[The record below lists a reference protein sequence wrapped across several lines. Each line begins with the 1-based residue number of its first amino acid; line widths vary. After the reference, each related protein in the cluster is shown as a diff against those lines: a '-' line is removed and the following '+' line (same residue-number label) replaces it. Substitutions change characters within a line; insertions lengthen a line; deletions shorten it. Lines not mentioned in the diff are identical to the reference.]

1 MKQIKHITRTR
12 ILSAL
17 MIVMVILSAGV
28 LSYIA
33 AIEEQMADKH
43 LKYILYLD
51 AFTDTSNYLTQQVRS
66 FLVTEEMKYYD
77 NFWNEINVTKN
88 RETNISELEAL
99 GLTQEEQK
107 MIDEM
112 VDISENQILLE
123 NQAMTYILNG
133 EKAKAQEIIFG
144 AEYEEKIIEMERL
157 EQSFDKSIQNRVTKR
172 IDRLTALISG
182 MTILAY
188 GVIGGALVLQIYIN
202 HFVQKDLIRPI
213 KIFCKRIKEFAD
225 GNLSVKMD
233 VPTGDTEIGE
243 VGRALLEFQKYQKN
257 LIEDIDYLLTNMAE
271 QNFTAESRCRGS
283 YKGDYA
289 NILSTM
295 ENVSHTL
302 ETTLQEIQEK
312 NVLLTSIY
320 DAMPAGV
327 MRFMRKDGV
336 FRLLFMNRAAMS
348 FYAEMDKDAYKEDWS
363 TGIGGGNII
372 PEDIPILEKAY
383 EKLSHTGDI
392 VPIEYRGRKSDG
404 STCYIMGNITMVA
417 ETEEGQIIQRLVYDM
432 TEQVIL
438 KQRIANERE
447 MYRIAME
454 SNSDAMYEYLPDADS
469 FTFYWSTKF
478 LIDDGIQEEDYMTK
492 QTFEQFS
499 KVLWEGK
506 IVYQEDIPK
515 VLENICEAKCNSFD
529 GRFRKAGT
537 NEFFWCHVSGKPII
551 KNERLLRIVGTFHNI
566 HDEKVQQTKL
576 LEEASTDNLTGLL
589 RRNYATQLIER
600 YFEREE
606 QAGYGFLIID
616 LDNFK
621 HINDTYGHMMGDAV
635 LKTIARVITNTFRST
650 DICARLGGDEMIV
663 FVPNIMSVELLER
676 RIARMIEQFR
686 RELDVLGVTGT
697 SGISVGCVFSK
708 EKMEFEMMYNQADEL
723 LYWVKENQ
731 KGGWKIKA
739 TYS

>member
-17 MIVMVILSAGV
+17 MIIMVILSAGV

-66 FLVTEEMKYYD
+66 FLVTEEVKYYD
-77 NFWNEINVTKN
+77 NFWNEVNVEKN
-88 RETNISELEAL
+88 REMNISELEAL

-112 VDISENQILLE
+112 ANISSDQISFE
-123 NQAMTYILNG
+123 NQAMAYILNG
-133 EKAKAQEIIFG
+133 KKAKAQEIIFG
-144 AEYEEKIIEMERL
+144 AEYEDKIMEMEQL
-157 EQSFDKSIQNRVTKR
+157 AQSFNESIQNRVTKR

-182 MTILAY
+182 MTIVAY
-188 GVIGGALVLQIYIN
+188 GVIAGALALQIYIN
-202 HFVQKDLIRPI
+202 YFVQKDLLHPI
-213 KIFCKRIKEFAD
+213 KKFCKRIKEFAD

-233 VPTGDTEIGE
+233 LPTGDTEIGE

-271 QNFTAESRCRGS
+271 QNFTAKSRCRES
-283 YKGDYA
+283 YKGDYS

-295 ENVSHTL
+295 ESVSHTL

-320 DAMPAGV
+320 DAMPAGI
-327 MRFMRKDGV
+327 MRFIRKDGV
-336 FRLLFMNRAAMS
+336 FRLTFMNRYAMS
-348 FYAEMDKDAYKEDWS
+348 FYSEMNKDAYEEDWS

-383 EKLSHTGDI
+383 EKLCHTGDM

-404 STCYIMGNITMVA
+404 SVSYIMGNITMVA

-454 SNSDAMYEYLPDADS
+454 SNSDAMYEYLPDTDS
-469 FTFYWSTKF
+469 FTFYWSTKY
-478 LIDDGIQEEDYMTK
+478 LIDDGNQDEDYMTK

-499 KVLWEGK
+499 KVLLEGK
-506 IVYQEDIPK
+506 IAYREDVPK
-515 VLENICEAKCNSFD
+515 VLENICKAKCDSFD

-537 NEFFWCHVSGKPII
+537 DDFFWCHVSGKPII
-551 KNERLLRIVGTFHNI
+551 KEGRLFRIVGTFHNI
-566 HDEKVQQTKL
+566 HNEKVQQSKL
-576 LEEASTDNLTGLL
+576 LEEASTDSLTGLL
-589 RRNYATQLIER
+589 RRNYAAQLIER
-600 YFEREE
+600 YFERDEHT
-606 QAGYGFLIID
+606 GYGFLIID

-621 HINDTYGHMMGDAV
+621 HINDTYGHMTGDAV
-635 LKTIARVITNTFRST
+635 LKAVAKVITTTFRST
-650 DICARLGGDEMIV
+650 DICARLGGDEMII
-663 FVPNIMSVELLER
+663 FVPNIMSVDLLER

-686 RELDVLGVTGT
+686 RELEVLDVTGT
-697 SGISVGCVFSK
+697 SGISVGCVFAK

-731 KGGWKIKA
+731 KGGWKIKVCE
-739 TYS
+739 T

>member
-28 LSYIA
+28 LSYIS
-33 AIEEQMADKH
+33 AIQKQMADKH
-43 LKYILYLD
+43 LNYILYLD
-51 AFTDTSNYLTQQVRS
+51 EFTDTSNYLTQQVRS
-66 FLVTEEMKYYD
+66 FLVTEDIKYCD
-77 NFWNEINVTKN
+77 NFWHEVNVEKN
-88 RETNISELEAL
+88 REENISELKAL
-99 GLTQEEQK
+99 GLTEEEEK
-107 MIDEM
+107 MIDTI
-112 VDISENQILLE
+112 VAISGSQILLE
-123 NQAMTYILNG
+123 NQAMTYVING
-133 EKAKAQEIIFG
+133 EKAKAQNIIFG
-144 AEYEEKIIEMERL
+144 EEYEAEIEEMERITK
-157 EQSFDKSIQNRVTKR
+157 EFHESIRNRVTKR
-172 IDRLTALISG
+172 IDQLTAVISG

-188 GVIGGALVLQIYIN
+188 GVIAGALAVQIYIN
-202 HFVQKDLIRPI
+202 HFVQKDLLRPI
-213 KIFCKRIKEFAD
+213 KKFCKRIKEFAD

-233 VPTGDTEIGE
+233 LPTGDTEIGE

-257 LIEDIDYLLTNMAE
+257 LIEDIEYLLTNMAT
-271 QNFTAESRCRGS
+271 QNFKAKSRCRES

-295 ENVSHTL
+295 ESVSHTL

-312 NVLLTSIY
+312 NALLTSIY
-320 DAMPAGV
+320 DVTPAGI
-327 MRFMRKDGV
+327 MRFIRKDGV
-336 FRLLFMNRAAMS
+336 FRLTFMNRYAMA
-348 FYAEMDKDAYKEDWS
+348 FYTAMDKNAYEEDWS

-383 EKLSHTGDI
+383 EKLCHTGDI
-392 VPIEYRGRKSDG
+392 VPIEYRGRKPDG
-404 STCYIMGNITMVA
+404 SVCYIMGNITMVA

-454 SNSDAMYEYLPDADS
+454 SNSDAMYEYLPDMDS
-469 FTFYWSTKF
+469 FTFYWSAKF
-478 LIDDGIQEEDYMTK
+478 LIDGGVQEEDYMMK

-499 KVLWEGK
+499 KVLLEGN
-506 IVYQEDIPK
+506 IAYREDVPK
-515 VLENICEAKCNSFD
+515 VLINICKAKCENFD

-537 NEFFWCHVSGKPII
+537 NDFFWCHVSGKPII
-551 KNERLLRIVGTFHNI
+551 KNGKLLRIVGTFHNI
-566 HDEKVQQTKL
+566 HEEKVQQSKL
-576 LEEASTDNLTGLL
+576 LEEASTDSLTGLL
-589 RRNYATQLIER
+589 RRNYAAQLIER

-606 QAGYGFLIID
+606 HAGYGFLIID

-635 LKTIARVITNTFRST
+635 LKSVAKVITNTFRST
-650 DICARLGGDEMIV
+650 DICARLGGDEMII
-663 FVPNIMSVELLER
+663 FVPNIVSVDLLER
-676 RIARMIEQFR
+676 RIARMVEQFR
-686 RELDVLGVTGT
+686 RELEVLGVTGT
-697 SGISVGCVFSK
+697 SGISVGCVFGK

-739 TYS
+739 YEV

>member
-17 MIVMVILSAGV
+17 MIIMVILSAGV

-66 FLVTEEMKYYD
+66 FLVTEDIQYHD
-77 NFWNEINVTKN
+77 NFWNEVNVTKN
-88 RETNISELEAL
+88 RETNILELEAL

-107 MIDEM
+107 MIDEI
-112 VDISENQILLE
+112 VNISNNQILVE

-133 EKAKAQEIIFG
+133 EKEKAQEIIFG
-144 AEYEEKIIEMERL
+144 KEYEENIIEIEQL
-157 EQSFDKSIQNRVTKR
+157 EQSFDASIQNRITKR

-182 MTILAY
+182 MTIIAY

-213 KIFCKRIKEFAD
+213 KKFCKRIKEFAD

-243 VGRALLEFQKYQKN
+243 VGHALLEFQEYQKN
-257 LIEDIDYLLTNMAE
+257 LIKDIEYLLTNMAE
-271 QNFTAESRCRGS
+271 QNFTAKSRCRES

-295 ENVSHTL
+295 ESVSNIL

-327 MRFMRKDGV
+327 MRFIRKDGV

-348 FYAEMDKDAYKEDWS
+348 FYVSMNKNAYEEDWS

-372 PEDIPILEKAY
+372 PEDTPILIKAY
-383 EKLSHTGDI
+383 EKLCRVGDI
-392 VPIEYRGRKSDG
+392 VPIEYRGRKPDG
-404 STCYIMGNITMVA
+404 SICYIMGNITMVA
-417 ETEEGQIIQRLVYDM
+417 ETEEGQILQRLVYDM
-432 TEQVIL
+432 TEQVVL

-454 SNSDAMYEYLPDADS
+454 SNSDAMYEYLPDTDS
-469 FTFYWSTKF
+469 FTFYWSNKF
-478 LIDDGIQEEDYMTK
+478 LIDGGIQEDDYMTK

-499 KVLWEGK
+499 KVLLQGK
-506 IVYQEDIPK
+506 IAYQEDVQK
-515 VLENICEAKCNSFD
+515 VLSNICEAKCESFD

-537 NEFFWCHVSGKPII
+537 DDFFWCHVSGKPII
-551 KNERLLRIVGTFHNI
+551 KDGKLLRIVGTFHNI
-566 HDEKVQQTKL
+566 HKEKVQQSKL
-576 LEEASTDNLTGLL
+576 LVEASTDSLTGLL
-589 RRNYATQLIER
+589 RRNYAAQLIER

-606 QAGYGFLIID
+606 HAGYGFLIID

-635 LKTIARVITNTFRST
+635 LKSIAKVITTTFRST
-650 DICARLGGDEMIV
+650 DICARLGGDEMII
-663 FVPNIMSVELLER
+663 FVPNIISVDLLER
-676 RIARMIEQFR
+676 RIARMVEQFR
-686 RELDVLGVTGT
+686 RELEVLGVTGT
-697 SGISVGCVFSK
+697 SGISVGCVFAK

-731 KGGWKIKA
+731 KGGWKIKMCEA
-739 TYS
+739 